1 MESKQIKS
9 HLNQTQFKPGYADRE
24 IPMSSAFDAERFMN
38 SALDAPNDAVYVVCP
53 AGEYLALI
61 DKVDKPRAIES
72 QKNPGQVSYALDITW
87 NIQDDKV
94 KADLGREKLTCR
106 QTLWL
111 DINDSGSLEMGK
123 GKNIALGQLREA
135 LGMNTGKFSFTSL
148 EGAGPARVIVKNST
162 GKDGQEF
169 ANVTKVGAA

>member
-1 MESKQIKS
+1 M
-9 HLNQTQFKPGYADRE
+9 
-24 IPMSSAFDAERFMN
+24 SAFDPDRFMAG
-38 SALDAPNDAVYVVCP
+38 SIDEPNDTQFVVCP
-53 AGEYLALI
+53 AGEYLAVI
-61 DKVDKPRAIES
+61 DQVAKPRAIES
-72 QKNPGQVSYALDITW
+72 QKNPGQTNYALDITW
-87 NIQDDKV
+87 NIMDDKV
-94 KADLGREKLTCR
+94 KADLGREKITCR

-123 GKNIALGQLREA
+123 GKNISLGQLREA
-135 LGMNTGKFSFTSL
+135 LGMNTGKFSFSSL